1 MPRII
6 ALVGLMILLATQAVP
21 QTVHAQEPA
30 ILTITGEIDRTNRPP
45 FDAFRDALF
54 GALDE
59 PFQKAYA
66 FSRADLLA
74 LPQVELTVSYP
85 TWPAPVIVTGPL
97 LADVLATVGA
107 TGDTVLAQAVDG
119 YSPSLK
125 LSELGDAPVVRCREL
140 LAIQLRLRQ
149 FDRGPHLLWSSA
161 SHMVS
166 GCYRAVQCEDLIDI
180 LFDIRVKCLQS
191 LER

>member
-21 QTVHAQEPA
+21 QTVRAQEPA

-125 LSELGDAPVVRCREL
+125 LSELGDAPVV
-140 LAIQLRLRQ
+140 LALEADGAPLPIGG
-149 FDRGPHLLWSSA
+149 RGPVWLVYPSDAKGSAAEDDSGLPWALFHLK
-161 SHMVS
+161 VTS
-166 GCYRAVQCEDLIDI
+166 GG
-180 LFDIRVKCLQS
+180 
-191 LER
+191 